1 MKKTLIQFFFI
12 FNAFALLFFFACKKE
27 QPDYSTCYSCS
38 ADTIVSKLIDFDAKV
53 LTFAHDPVI
62 NNQPKITYGFTIAK
76 NEVASNG
83 NTYIFSDSLL
93 VPCPAIPKGYQVP
106 GMKVKISGYIK
117 SCDKLLSC
125 YNCTFF
131 FGRKFELT
139 KIQ

>member
-1 MKKTLIQFFFI
+1 MKNILLILFI
-12 FNAFALLFFFACKKE
+12 ACILTSLIFIACKKE

-38 ADTIVSKLIDFDAKV
+38 NDTIVSTLVDFDAMVV
-53 LTFAHDPVI
+53 LFAHDPVV
-62 NNQPKITYGFTIAK
+62 NNKPSTTLGFTISKRDIA
-76 NEVASNG
+76 NN
-83 NTYIFSDSLL
+83 NYIFSDSLL
-93 VPCPAIPKGYQVP
+93 VPCPAIPRGYQEP
-106 GMKVKISGYIK
+106 GKKVKISGYIK